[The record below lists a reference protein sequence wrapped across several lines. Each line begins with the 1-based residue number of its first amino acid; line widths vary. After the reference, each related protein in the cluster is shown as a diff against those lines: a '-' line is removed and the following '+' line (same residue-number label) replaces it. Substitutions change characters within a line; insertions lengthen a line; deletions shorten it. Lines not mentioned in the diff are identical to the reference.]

1 MYKKINPK
9 AAIKVATFKLK
20 FWLLLIVVAL
30 FLLVGIIQTVGV
42 VIGGGTASN
51 DTAYSGSEG
60 DGLNTIT
67 SGAFDQEKWDKAFLK
82 AGVLKD
88 KGNAYIKYAKQYQ
101 IDPVLLAAI
110 SFHET
115 GWGSSNMVRTKNNVG
130 GMMSASRGMVFAS
143 LDEGIERMANTV
155 HNRIFKDGKNTIEAL
170 GSVYAPLGAANDPT
184 GLNQNWIPTIK
195 QYILELGGGFAT
207 GSGGGSAVKLSNK
220 KVKKMMDA
228 AAPYEG
234 TPYLLGGTN
243 IQTGIDCSAL
253 MQWMFRKI
261 GINLPRTAQQQ
272 YDHTKRVKESEIRP
286 GDLVF
291 YTKTYNAGRPVTHVA
306 FYLGEGKV
314 FQASGNKIN
323 YSSINNSYW
332 RAHLYGFGRVAEFN

>member
-42 VIGGGTASN
+42 VIGGGTAG
-51 DTAYSGSEG
+51 DGAADYDGSEG

-67 SGAFDQEKWDKAFLK
+67 SGAFNQEKWDAAFSK

-88 KGNAYIKYAKQYQ
+88 KGAAYIKYAKQYQ

-115 GWGSSNMVRTKNNVG
+115 GWGTSNMVKTKNNVG
-130 GMMSASRGMVFAS
+130 GMMSASGGMVFAS

-170 GSVYAPLGAANDPT
+170 GSVYAPLGATNDP
-184 GLNQNWIPTIK
+184 
-195 QYILELGGGFAT
+195 
-207 GSGGGSAVKLSNK
+207 
-220 KVKKMMDA
+220 
-228 AAPYEG
+228 
-234 TPYLLGGTN
+234 
-243 IQTGIDCSAL
+243 
-253 MQWMFRKI
+253 
-261 GINLPRTAQQQ
+261 
-272 YDHTKRVKESEIRP
+272 
-286 GDLVF
+286 
-291 YTKTYNAGRPVTHVA
+291 
-306 FYLGEGKV
+306 
-314 FQASGNKIN
+314 
-323 YSSINNSYW
+323 
-332 RAHLYGFGRVAEFN
+332 

>member
-1 MYKKINPK
+1 
-9 AAIKVATFKLK
+9 
-20 FWLLLIVVAL
+20 
-30 FLLVGIIQTVGV
+30 VGV
-42 VIGGGTASN
+42 VIGGGTAG
-51 DTAYSGSEG
+51 DGAADYDGSEG

-67 SGAFDQEKWDKAFLK
+67 SGAFNQEKWDAAFSK

-88 KGNAYIKYAKQYQ
+88 KGAAYIKYAKQYQ

-115 GWGSSNMVRTKNNVG
+115 GWGTSNMVKTKNNVG
-130 GMMSASRGMVFAS
+130 GMMSASGGMVFAS

-170 GSVYAPLGAANDPT
+170 GSVYAPLGATNDPT

-207 GSGGGSAVKLSNK
+207 GSGGGKSIHLSNK
-220 KVKKMMDA
+220 QVKKMMDA

-253 MQWMFRKI
+253 MQWM
-261 GINLPRTAQQQ
+261 
-272 YDHTKRVKESEIRP
+272 
-286 GDLVF
+286 
-291 YTKTYNAGRPVTHVA
+291 
-306 FYLGEGKV
+306 
-314 FQASGNKIN
+314 
-323 YSSINNSYW
+323 
-332 RAHLYGFGRVAEFN
+332 

>member
-42 VIGGGTASN
+42 VIGGGTAG
-51 DTAYSGSEG
+51 DGAADYDGSEG

-67 SGAFDQEKWDKAFLK
+67 SGAFNQEKWDAAFSK

-88 KGNAYIKYAKQYQ
+88 KGAAYIKYAKQYQ

-115 GWGSSNMVRTKNNVG
+115 GWGTSNMVKTKNNVG
-130 GMMSASRGMVFAS
+130 GMMSASGGMVFAS
-143 LDEGIERMANTV
+143 LDEGIERMA
-155 HNRIFKDGKNTIEAL
+155 NTIEAL

-207 GSGGGSAVKLSNK
+207 GSGGGKSIHLSNK
-220 KVKKMMDA
+220 QVKKMMDA

-261 GINLPRTAQQQ
+261 DINLPRTAQQQ
-272 YDHTKRVKESEIRP
+272 YDHTKRVEESELRP

-306 FYLGEGKV
+306 FYLGDGNV